1 MESPMMRMIKNL
13 SPEKDYPSN
22 FCQKWTNEEENI
34 MLEELNKNLDIDTI
48 AQNHSRTVG
57 GIRARVRQLA
67 YEMYLKNISLEEI
80 SEKTK
85 LNETSIKEVID
96 FRQKCNKNKKTEK
109 VKNDKKTT
117 DNILI
122 SIKQN
127 DYNELKT
134 ELTQVNT
141 ELTDIKKEI
150 KDMKSSISELIDMMK
165 AVYEF
170 EDA

>member
-1 MESPMMRMIKNL
+1 
-13 SPEKDYPSN
+13 
-22 FCQKWTNEEENI
+22 

-48 AQNHSRTVG
+48 AQNHGRTVG
-57 GIRARVRQLA
+57 GIKARVKLFA
-67 YEMYLKNISLEEI
+67 YEMYLKNISIEEI
-80 SEKTK
+80 AEKTK
-85 LNETSIKEVID
+85 LNETSIKEIID
-96 FRQKCNKNKKTEK
+96 FKKNYNKNKQTEK

-134 ELTQVNT
+134 ELKEVNT
-141 ELTDIKKEI
+141 ELTDIKNEI
-150 KDMKSSISELIDMMK
+150 KNMKNSINELIDMMK

>member
-1 MESPMMRMIKNL
+1 
-13 SPEKDYPSN
+13 
-22 FCQKWTNEEENI
+22 

-48 AQNHSRTVG
+48 AQNHGRTVG
-57 GIRARVRQLA
+57 GIKARVKLFA
-67 YEMYLKNISLEEI
+67 YEMYLKNISIEEI
-80 SEKTK
+80 AEKTK
-85 LNETSIKEVID
+85 LNETSIKEIID
-96 FRQKCNKNKKTEK
+96 FKKNYNKNKQTEK
-109 VKNDKKTT
+109 VKNYKKTT

-134 ELTQVNT
+134 ELKEVNT
-141 ELTDIKKEI
+141 ELTDIKNEI
-150 KDMKSSISELIDMMK
+150 KNMKNSINELIDMMK

>member
-1 MESPMMRMIKNL
+1 MESSMMRMIKLQN
-13 SPEKDYPSN
+13 PGKEYPSN
-22 FCQKWTNEEENI
+22 LGQKWTNEEENI

-48 AQNHSRTVG
+48 AQNHGRTVG
-57 GIRARVRQLA
+57 GIKARVKLFA
-67 YEMYLKNISLEEI
+67 YEMYLKNISIEEI
-80 SEKTK
+80 AEKTK
-85 LNETSIKEVID
+85 LNETSIKEIID
-96 FRQKCNKNKKTEK
+96 FKKNYNKNKQTEK
-109 VKNDKKTT
+109 VKNYKKTT

-134 ELTQVNT
+134 ELKEVNT
-141 ELTDIKKEI
+141 ELTDIKNEI
-150 KDMKSSISELIDMMK
+150 KNMKNSINELIDMMK